1 MLQASPPHLLYQP
14 YVDSQDRT
22 KTRFAARLDP
32 ALAQA
37 SMTAVSVMTFG
48 FKPLAPCFQDSELNG
63 SFTRAR
69 SRIQAPRL
77 VFHLSLR
84 RKNADRQ
91 TAKRGRLKQLGCP
104 RNQFTASGTSACP
117 ANAAMTAD
125 IERRKGGQEVVD
137 CNSFCAHR

>member
-84 RKNADRQ
+84 RNADRQ
-91 TAKRGRLKQLGCP
+91 TAERGKTQTIRLPTEPIHCF
-104 RNQFTASGTSACP
+104 RHIRMSS
-117 ANAAMTAD
+117 
-125 IERRKGGQEVVD
+125 ERRND
-137 CNSFCAHR
+137 S